1 MIKIK
6 RDRLII
12 GMYLEIR
19 NKNKD
24 FPQIILEKAFISSI
38 VDQKSYNWKEYQDKK
53 PFKENFSS
61 IDDTFF
67 HWPDSIIHLSLED
80 SEVIQTPECKIF
92 LYYLWKKDKGSPEI
106 E

>member
-24 FPQIILEKAFISSI
+24 FPEIILEKVFISSI
-38 VDQKSYNWKEYQDKK
+38 GQKSYDWKEYQDKR

-61 IDDTFF
+61 LDDTFF
-67 HWPDSIIHLSLED
+67 HCPDSIIHLSLEN

-92 LYYLWKKDKGSPEI
+92 LYDFWEKENGGPEI